1 MQISFY
7 EKALLL
13 YITAITQDE
22 RGNLW
27 IGTGGSG
34 LFRLSPSGD
43 AEHFTKKNGLP
54 DLYVASLLTD
64 RAGRVW
70 VGLSGTGGLALLRS
84 EPDTNSSIVERALT
98 IKDGLPTGWILSLF
112 QASNGQMWVGTTGGL
127 CKWQGEN
134 KADSVCEVYQ
144 AKNDLCD
151 TEIWSI
157 NEDKDNNLWFGT
169 RCGTKKLSRY
179 GFTSF
184 TQTDGFNF
192 LSVNSIFENSAG
204 EFFISSNYF
213 GGRRVSRFDDDKFV
227 TAKPRL
233 PANVKYMGW
242 GWKQTIWQDRDKM
255 WWIPTGEGLFRFP
268 PLKSFADLER
278 GAAQEIKM
286 PVAEKQVFRLFEDSR
301 GDIWI
306 ATIEGANSL
315 LRWERSANIWHN
327 YSAETGFS
335 DNRIGTAFAEDGSG
349 NLWIATGSDHNDSAL
364 VRYRDGQFR
373 VFTQTEGAP
382 LGWTK
387 DLYLDERKRLWLA
400 TYQDGLLRLDE
411 TNADKLE
418 FIRYTT
424 ADGMASNH
432 IYCVTEDVFGRIYA
446 GTGRG
451 LDRLDPETGEVKHF
465 TTADGL
471 PNSFVEIAYR
481 DRRNTLWF
489 GTGNGLTRFI
499 PEPKEIRKPPT
510 ILITGLRVSGVAQAV
525 SILGETE
532 PLQLKL
538 NSEQRQVTVDFLG
551 LGATLGETLR
561 YEYCLNQADWTPTI
575 ERMVNFANLA
585 VGAYRL
591 EVRAQTADRI
601 YSIAP
606 ATVSFNIA
614 APIWQQ
620 PWFVAAL
627 IILPGLATYAFY
639 RYRLGKLLEIERT
652 RARIATDL
660 HDDIGANLSKISLLS
675 DIVRLRGANVA
686 DEDKRMLTTIA
697 EISRSSVD
705 AMRDI
710 VWAIN
715 PNRDSVAEM
724 TRKMRQHAE
733 EIFVPNEIRVAFH
746 APADS
751 KRVKVSLDTRREL
764 FLIFKEAVNNAA
776 RHANCKKVEISFE
789 VAGGK
794 IFLDIA
800 DDGLGFDTLQN
811 STGGNGMANMQKRV
825 AKLGGTIKIES
836 ADGNGTNI
844 TIRVPQK

>member
-1 MQISFY
+1 
-7 EKALLL
+7 
-13 YITAITQDE
+13 
-22 RGNLW
+22 
-27 IGTGGSG
+27 
-34 LFRLSPSGD
+34 
-43 AEHFTKKNGLP
+43 
-54 DLYVASLLTD
+54 
-64 RAGRVW
+64 
-70 VGLSGTGGLALLRS
+70 
-84 EPDTNSSIVERALT
+84 
-98 IKDGLPTGWILSLF
+98 
-112 QASNGQMWVGTTGGL
+112 
-127 CKWQGEN
+127 
-134 KADSVCEVYQ
+134 
-144 AKNDLCD
+144 
-151 TEIWSI
+151 
-157 NEDKDNNLWFGT
+157 
-169 RCGTKKLSRY
+169 
-179 GFTSF
+179 
-184 TQTDGFNF
+184 
-192 LSVNSIFENSAG
+192 
-204 EFFISSNYF
+204 
-213 GGRRVSRFDDDKFV
+213 
-227 TAKPRL
+227 
-233 PANVKYMGW
+233 
-242 GWKQTIWQDRDKM
+242 M

-335 DNRIGTAFAEDGSG
+335 GNRIGTAFAEDGSG

-538 NSEQRQVTVDFLG
+538 NSEQLQVTVDFLG

-561 YEYCLNQADWTPTI
+561 YEYRLNQADWTPTI

-585 VGAYRL
+585 AGAYRL

-627 IILPGLATYAFY
+627 IILPGLVTYAFY

-764 FLIFKEAVNNAA
+764 FLIVPYRF
-776 RHANCKKVEISFE
+776 
-789 VAGGK
+789 
-794 IFLDIA
+794 
-800 DDGLGFDTLQN
+800 N
-811 STGGNGMANMQKRV
+811 S
-825 AKLGGTIKIES
+825 
-836 ADGNGTNI
+836 
-844 TIRVPQK
+844 P

>member
-1 MQISFY
+1 
-7 EKALLL
+7 
-13 YITAITQDE
+13 
-22 RGNLW
+22 
-27 IGTGGSG
+27 
-34 LFRLSPSGD
+34 
-43 AEHFTKKNGLP
+43 
-54 DLYVASLLTD
+54 
-64 RAGRVW
+64 
-70 VGLSGTGGLALLRS
+70 
-84 EPDTNSSIVERALT
+84 
-98 IKDGLPTGWILSLF
+98 
-112 QASNGQMWVGTTGGL
+112 
-127 CKWQGEN
+127 
-134 KADSVCEVYQ
+134 
-144 AKNDLCD
+144 
-151 TEIWSI
+151 
-157 NEDKDNNLWFGT
+157 
-169 RCGTKKLSRY
+169 
-179 GFTSF
+179 
-184 TQTDGFNF
+184 
-192 LSVNSIFENSAG
+192 
-204 EFFISSNYF
+204 
-213 GGRRVSRFDDDKFV
+213 
-227 TAKPRL
+227 
-233 PANVKYMGW
+233 
-242 GWKQTIWQDRDKM
+242 M

-335 DNRIGTAFAEDGSG
+335 GNRIGTAFAEDGSG

-538 NSEQRQVTVDFLG
+538 NSEQLQVTVDFLG

-561 YEYCLNQADWTPTI
+561 YEYRLNQADWTPTI

-585 VGAYRL
+585 AGAYRL

-627 IILPGLATYAFY
+627 IILPGLVTYAFY

-811 STGGNGMANMQKRV
+811 STGGNGLANMQKRV